1 MVPGG
6 WVYDTASFKK
16 LTEELKQKETDS
28 KKEDLVAE
36 PVVKSTFP
44 RNKKRRQVMV
54 TTETKLNE
62 SKEEQTPNETQIM
75 HTAQNLLMG
84 ETKTPV
90 ENNDS
95 FEDNQSSIIIDELSN
110 NYSDGLD
117 DENESEVDI
126 KIYDKPEEK
135 QIKQHQ

>member
-36 PVVKSTFP
+36 PVFKSTFP
-44 RNKKRRQVMV
+44 RNNKRRQVMV

-62 SKEEQTPNETQIM
+62 SKEEQTPNDT
-75 HTAQNLLMG
+75 
-84 ETKTPV
+84 
-90 ENNDS
+90 
-95 FEDNQSSIIIDELSN
+95 
-110 NYSDGLD
+110 
-117 DENESEVDI
+117 
-126 KIYDKPEEK
+126 
-135 QIKQHQ
+135 

>member
-1 MVPGG
+1 MVPGS

-90 ENNDS
+90 ENNES

-117 DENESEVDI
+117 DENDSEVDI

-135 QIKQHQ
+135 QIKQH